1 MKFSLKNREVEQ
13 GNYSL
18 DSFQRAALGGMLVL
32 TVLTFV
38 GANLQAVLWRSS
50 HWLVSTVLP
59 AVVVSLT
66 NEERANLSEAPLR
79 RSAVLDAAAQMKAN
93 DMAKNQYFAHYAPD
107 GTSPWYWF
115 KQADYTFAYAG
126 ENLAI
131 HFTDSSEV
139 VDAWMKSPKHRENI
153 VNNNFTEIGVGTAK
167 GTYEGYD
174 TVYVVQL
181 FGTPAEKPVV
191 KTVVTAAPAP
201 APKIPAATTKPA
213 TTVTPKPTT
222 ATTATKTQTDVL
234 GTTEKPVVTE
244 VTAREEDTVSTTP
257 KQSDIVVVPA
267 TNEAKTVTESE
278 NGVIVE
284 TELMASSSGLA
295 IASID
300 TPIQNATTKAGLAT
314 QPNKILQIVYVLFG
328 FIVLGLLIASVVV
341 EARKSR
347 YTQMAYGIGLLFI
360 MAGLW
365 YVNALLTTGATV
377 L

>member
-1 MKFSLKNREVEQ
+1 MKFSPKNREVEQ

-18 DSFQRAALGGMLVL
+18 DSFQRAALGGMLFL

-153 VNNNFTEIGVGTAK
+153 VNNNYTEIGVGTAK

-174 TVYVVQL
+174 TVYVVQF

-191 KTVVTAAPAP
+191 KTVASVVPAP
-201 APKIPAATTKPA
+201 APKTQVAATKPVVVATKP
-213 TTVTPKPTT
+213 T
-222 ATTATKTQTDVL
+222 APTATKTQTDVL

-244 VTAREEDTVSTTP
+244 VTAREEDIASTSA

-267 TNEAKTVTESE
+267 TSEAKTVTETE

-300 TPIQNATTKAGLAT
+300 TPIENATTKAGLAT
-314 QPNKILQIVYVLFG
+314 QPNKILQIVYILFG

-341 EARKSR
+341 EARKTR